1 MAMLN
6 NQMVG
11 SWVKMRGYHMVK
23 MYPEK
28 SNMVFWKITIN
39 RSLYFVD
46 MFYLDENLW
55 GIFQLAMFHYRRLP
69 LNVKIDVAPGFSV

>member
-1 MAMLN
+1 MT
-6 NQMVG
+6 
-11 SWVKMRGYHMVK
+11 GYHMVK

-28 SNMVFWKITIN
+28 SNIFFWKITIN

-55 GIFQLAMFHYRRLP
+55 GIFQLAMLSITGGYL
-69 LNVKIDVAPGFSV
+69 